1 MTTLTTNT
9 LLLQEMQQHSNRL
22 IRIKD
27 VLNLTGLSRSYV
39 YQLCKEGLFP
49 KSLTLIPGGISVAW
63 VEQEILEWI
72 DQRISERDGV

>member
-1 MTTLTTNT
+1 MVDLTTNN
-9 LLLQEMQQHSNRL
+9 LHRDVQQPSNRL

>member
-1 MTTLTTNT
+1 MTTLTNNT

>member
-1 MTTLTTNT
+1 MTALTNNT
-9 LLLQEMQQHSNRL
+9 LLQEMQQPSNRL